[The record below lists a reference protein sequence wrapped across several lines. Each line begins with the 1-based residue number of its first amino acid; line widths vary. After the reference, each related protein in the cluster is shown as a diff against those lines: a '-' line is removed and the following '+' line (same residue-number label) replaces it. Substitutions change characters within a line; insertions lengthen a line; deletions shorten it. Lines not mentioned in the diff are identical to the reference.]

1 MLDARY
7 HLFYLIAIFLML
19 SFGILIGASYY
30 GPVQVRQQRKAFDSL
45 LSQTNTVVQERKEVQ
60 GRLDKDESALAALR
74 PSIVRGKLAG
84 KRIILVQ
91 TGDYA
96 DATEAANTALGD
108 SGGIVVATVTL
119 TSKWGMLLP
128 RQRQALQSIAGNV
141 DPVEQDKALLAAL
154 ALALVSGGASGS
166 VSASTIQGIQ
176 EQGLITVSGELTD
189 PCSLFVIVGGSREDG
204 VPTAIEGPLLEGFK
218 AVPGPVTVV
227 GCESYL
233 VAASSIPTFQAA
245 GISTVDC
252 IDLPLGQIALPY
264 ALRGDVGDYGLKL
277 TAHQQLPSTFGGSPV
292 P

>member
-1 MLDARY
+1 MWR
-7 HLFYLIAIFLML
+7 
-19 SFGILIGASYY
+19 
-30 GPVQVRQQRKAFDSL
+30 V
-45 LSQTNTVVQERKEVQ
+45 
-60 GRLDKDESALAALR
+60 ES
-74 PSIVRGKLAG
+74 AG
-84 KRIILVQ
+84 KRI
-91 TGDYA
+91 
-96 DATEAANTALGD
+96 AAAEKGPCTDERCAVSLSTYDCIASHKGLGPCPE
-108 SGGIVVATVTL
+108 VAQAC
-119 TSKWGMLLP
+119 SLLP
-128 RQRQALQSIAGNV
+128 RQRQALQSIAGSV
-141 DPVEQDKALLAAL
+141 DPVEQDKALSAAL
-154 ALALVSGGASGS
+154 ALALVTGGASAS
-166 VSASTIQGIQ
+166 VSAATIQGIQ

-204 VPTAIEGPLLEGFK
+204 MPTAIEGPLLEGFK

>member
-45 LSQTNTVVQERKEVQ
+45 LVQTNTVVQERKEVQ
-60 GRLDKDESALAALR
+60 ARLDKDEAALAAIR
-74 PSIVRGKLAG
+74 PNIVRGKLQG

-108 SGGIVVATVTL
+108 SGAVVVATVTL
-119 TSKWGMLLP
+119 TSKWGTLGS
-128 RQRQALQSIAGNV
+128 RQREALQTIAGNM
-141 DPVEQDKALLAAL
+141 DPAGQDKELAA
-154 ALALVSGGASGS
+154 ALVSALVSGTAAGPIPA
-166 VSASTIQGIQ
+166 AALQGIQ

-189 PCSLFVIVGGSREDG
+189 PCGFFVVIGGSREEG
-204 VPTAIEGPLLEGFK
+204 APTTIEGPLLEGFN
-218 AVPGPVTVV
+218 AISGPVTVV
-227 GCESYL
+227 CCEPYTA
-233 VAASSIPTFQAA
+233 AASSIPAFQAA
-245 GISTVDC
+245 GFSTVDC
-252 IDLPLGQIALPY
+252 IDLPLGQIALPF
-264 ALRGDVGDYGLKL
+264 ALRGDTGDYGLKP
-277 TAHQQLPSTFGGSPV
+277 TARRQLPSVFEGSPV

>member
-45 LSQTNTVVQERKEVQ
+45 LAQTNTVVQERKEVQ
-60 GRLDKDESALAALR
+60 GRLDKDEIALAALR
-74 PSIVRGKLAG
+74 PAVVRGKLAG

-108 SGGIVVATVTL
+108 SGAVVMATVTL
-119 TSKWGMLLP
+119 TSKWGNLGT
-128 RQRQALQSIAGNV
+128 RQREALQPVAGNE
-141 DPVEQDKALLAAL
+141 DPAAQDKALAAAL
-154 ALALVSGGASGS
+154 VLALVNGTASGP
-166 VSASTIQGIQ
+166 VSSAAIQSIQ
-176 EQGLITVSGELTD
+176 EQGLITVSGELTE
-189 PCSLFVIVGGSREDG
+189 PCGFFVVVGGSREDG

-218 AVPGPVTVV
+218 AVSGPVTVI
-227 GCESYL
+227 GCESYS

-245 GISTVDC
+245 GVSTVDC
-252 IDLPLGQIALPY
+252 IDLPLGQIALPF
-264 ALRGDVGDYGLKL
+264 ALRGDFGDYGLKP
-277 TAHQQLPSTFGGSPV
+277 TAHQQLPSVFEGSPV